1 MFVPSCNNRCGNY
14 TRKILYTHTHTH
26 TYIQNHMNT
35 KVDPTAELIDEYINN
50 KLCQRY
56 RQNSGDTHSD
66 ASLNI
71 VKVTGVLMFP
81 SVIAYYSSSL
91 LPTSFPP
98 SFPNHQTLTCTPSPS
113 LSLLSSHSYNIN
125 ITPTSLQNPNFTL
138 TLYPQCLM
146 ILTPYHTS

>member
-1 MFVPSCNNRCGNY
+1 
-14 TRKILYTHTHTH
+14 
-26 TYIQNHMNT
+26 MNT

-81 SVIAYYSSSL
+81 SVIAYSSSL

-98 SFPNHQTLTCTPSPS
+98 SFLSKPSNTDLHSFSLPLPPLLTFIQ
-113 LSLLSSHSYNIN
+113 H
-125 ITPTSLQNPNFTL
+125 
-138 TLYPQCLM
+138 
-146 ILTPYHTS
+146 